1 MVATPAVAPTAAPSL
16 SFCTNTGLH
25 EAQTQ
30 VLPYWMAL
38 SLVNR
43 PPHSTQVIS
52 SGLSPLLTTGG
63 TVTLAAIGTAAE
75 AVVNTSGRTV
85 LRGCQLAMPSFQ
97 TRSAG
102 LICPAWIMFS
112 NWASSTG
119 PCCCPPEA

>member
-1 MVATPAVAPTAAPSL
+1 MVAIAAVAPTAAPSF

-25 EAQTQ
+25 DAQTQ

-43 PPHSTQVIS
+43 PWHSTQVTS
-52 SGLSPLLTTGG
+52 SGLRPLTVGG
-63 TVTLAAIGTAAE
+63 TVATAGTEAAA
-75 AVVNTSGRTV
+75 NTSGRTV

-102 LICPAWIMFS
+102 WICPAWIMV
-112 NWASSTG
+112 
-119 PCCCPPEA
+119 